1 MLMKGRFL
9 VSVAAAALA
18 AGTVLVAAQGTQQP
32 GATQPGT
39 QGQGQPQGQPGAE
52 PKGKS
57 ADPKA
62 QNGAPP
68 GTAQPKATE
77 PKGTAQPKEKST
89 EPKGTAQPK
98 EKSTEPKGTQPKTTE
113 PKGTTQPK
121 SDDRA
126 APKTDAKAPKTGEK
140 PGGGGSDTT
149 VNINVQQRTEIRQ
162 TIIKQGNA
170 PRVSNVNF
178 SVSVGTVVPST
189 VQVVVL
195 PPRVVEIYPQ
205 WRGYRYFIVEDR
217 IIIVEPDT
225 LRIVFIIDA

>member
-1 MLMKGRFL
+1 MKGRLL
-9 VSVAAAALA
+9 VSVAAVALA
-18 AGTVLVAAQGTQQP
+18 AGTVLVAAQGTPGGSPP
-32 GATQPGT
+32 GAQ
-39 QGQGQPQGQPGAE
+39 QGQPQGQPGGE
-52 PKGKS
+52 PKGTPKTGTPPKA

-68 GTAQPKATE
+68 GTAQPKTTE

-98 EKSTEPKGTQPKTTE
+98 TTE
-113 PKGTTQPK
+113 PKGTAQPK
-121 SDDRA
+121 GDDKA
-126 APKTDAKAPKTGEK
+126 APKTDSKAPKTGEK
-140 PGGGGSDTT
+140 QGGGQTT

-195 PPRVVEIYPQ
+195 PPRVYEIYPQ
-205 WRGYRYFIVEDR
+205 WRGYRYFIVDDR
-217 IIIVEPDT
+217 IVIVEPDT